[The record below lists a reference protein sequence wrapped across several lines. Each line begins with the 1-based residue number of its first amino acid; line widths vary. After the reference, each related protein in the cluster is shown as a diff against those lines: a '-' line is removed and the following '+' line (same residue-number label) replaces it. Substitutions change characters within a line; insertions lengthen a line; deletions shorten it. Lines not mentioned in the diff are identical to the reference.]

1 MVRKNN
7 RDSLRDL
14 NWSAVYGDMPQDFE
28 PAVRIALHRI
38 SLREKRRKTVLRIG
52 ACAAVIAIMLGIG
65 ALQVRKRAYV
75 PDQSSIVL
83 AAPTVVA
90 SNTLVFGTKEDPY
103 FHLNAACPRALESE
117 VKIQYI
123 TALEFEKSPCPECCA
138 NVQFEY

>member
-52 ACAAVIAIMLGIG
+52 ACAAVIAVMLCIG
-65 ALQVRKRAYV
+65 AMQLSRRSVA
-75 PDQSSIVL
+75 PDQTNTVL
-83 AAPTVVA
+83 AAPTIVA
-90 SNTLVFGTKEDPY
+90 SDTFVFSTKDDPY
-103 FHLNAACPRALESE
+103 LHLDASCPMMIENE
-117 VKIQYI
+117 VEIRLI
-123 TALEFEKSPCPECCA
+123 TAIEFEKTPCPECCINA
-138 NVQFEY
+138 QFEY